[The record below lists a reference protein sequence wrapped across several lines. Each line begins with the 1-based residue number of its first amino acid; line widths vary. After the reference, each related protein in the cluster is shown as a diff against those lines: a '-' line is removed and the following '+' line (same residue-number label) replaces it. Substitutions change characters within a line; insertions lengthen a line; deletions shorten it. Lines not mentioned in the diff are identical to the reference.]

1 MHVVRL
7 QIEVII
13 NFGDNDGESEPWK
26 SFKIFVYVWTAEG
39 TTSDSLVYVF
49 GCCVFCRGGDD
60 GDSLT
65 GEKFC
70 GKNLLKIYLFM
81 SVCVCLSRCSNI

>member
-1 MHVVRL
+1 MR
-7 QIEVII
+7 
-13 NFGDNDGESEPWK
+13 
-26 SFKIFVYVWTAEG
+26 TAEG

-70 GKNLLKIYLFM
+70 GKKTIDNLSLLLYREEIA
-81 SVCVCLSRCSNI
+81 SESQNE